1 MKFNNVYENE
11 IKVDDIPI
19 KVLRPSLGATPYPTI
34 VFYHGWSSNAE
45 KQKFR
50 AYILAS
56 LGYQVLVPTS
66 IYHGER
72 NSIDYA
78 ISGNAEKYFW
88 GVILK
93 NIEESNKI
101 IDYAVNNLNA
111 DKDRIAVM
119 GHSMG
124 GFTAAGIFAQ
134 NKSIRTAVVLNGSCN
149 YGFSN
154 KSFSETF
161 NIAMHL
167 FPMELV
173 EEIKKYDPM
182 NNLDKIIDRPIL
194 MLHGDSDSLIDVN
207 GQREFFTKVS
217 PLYKDISKIKYI
229 EYPKLNHLVTTN
241 MMEDIAIWCEEFL

>member
-1 MKFNNVYENE
+1 MKFNNIYENE

-19 KVLRPSLGATPYPTI
+19 KVLRPNIGVAPYPTI

-50 AYILAS
+50 AYILAC

-72 NSIDYA
+72 NPIDYS
-78 ISGNAEKYFW
+78 ISGNAERYFW
-88 GVILK
+88 RVILK
-93 NIEESNKI
+93 NIEESYKI
-101 IDYAVNNLNA
+101 FDYAVSSLNA
-111 DKDRIAVM
+111 DKNRIAVM

-134 NKSIRTAVVLNGSCN
+134 NKSIRTAVVLNGSCD

-154 KSFSETF
+154 KSFPETF
-161 NIAMHL
+161 NISMNL
-167 FPMELV
+167 FPMELIK
-173 EEIKKYDPM
+173 EIEKYDPM
-182 NNLDKIIDRPIL
+182 NNLDKIINRPLL
-194 MLHGDSDSLIDVN
+194 MLHGDGDSLIDVN
-207 GQREFFTKVS
+207 GQRNFFAKVS
-217 PLYKDISKIKYI
+217 AIYKDKDKIKYI
-229 EYPKLNHLVTTN
+229 EYPKLNHLVSTN